1 MLGGVLLGLSRTG
14 KSLSTDITL
23 PPSKTSFI
31 HSIETVESQLEDL
44 LGEIGESST
53 NPPSCGGTR
62 FRSRLRRRSLLG
74 DLILSAL
81 CDLTSLKGWL
91 TMEPPD
97 IPSIGPAL
105 DKIGAVGSTIEEG
118 GSEEDDQDKTL
129 SDDDNHTRSPS
140 TSLYSTISAT
150 TQSTQ
155 IPSSKSI
162 LSPSTS
168 LYSTLIATT
177 LSSQSPSSSSI
188 LSSILNSTSLYS
200 TISTTPLSSQI
211 ISSSS
216 IISSTL
222 SSTSINDTLDPSVV
236 TGFPFTISVP
246 TMVANALS
254 DALFV
259 MLASEFGTE
268 ISGLTTSIVN
278 TSSTSVAATVA
289 STASHSSSARKS
301 ITSATASDMVDPE
314 TVLLA
319 GPTPTTR
326 SLLAVSTPPSDCL
339 ANNCPVNTIA
349 ANIANAIF
357 LVALSESANSAL
369 RSQTRAL
376 GVSAS
381 SLNLPKPTTLPTAFP
396 AVESYNVKGS
406 TLCSSIGAQT
416 CRIAYSFY
424 NPDYFYLD
432 YTAYVADSAS
442 SLINALFGPF
452 ASNGCTAMLKCK
464 PNATGLF
471 GKQIIAAFDY
481 LFKRP
486 GFGVCGSIY
495 LANGCELT
503 LNACNDCKAS
513 VPCGALPVKDQPD
526 QGGTYP
532 CYFPNGATWPL

>member
-1 MLGGVLLGLSRTG
+1 MSGSIEVEGLLLTSIAASAEPSRLSTRITLAPRTNTTSTASITPGGSTFSSDTTVLGGALLGLSKTG
-14 KSLSTDITL
+14 KSLSIDITL

-31 HSIETVESQLEDL
+31 HSIETVESQLENFL
-44 LGEIGESST
+44 KEIGESST
-53 NPPSCGGTR
+53 NPPSCGSTR
-62 FRSRLRRRSLLG
+62 FKSRLKRRSLLG
-74 DLILSAL
+74 DLISSVL

-91 TMEPPD
+91 IMEPPN

-105 DKIGAVGSTIEEG
+105 DKIGAVGGTIEEG
-118 GSEEDDQDKTL
+118 GGEEDDQDKTL
-129 SDDDNHTRSPS
+129 SDDDNHTRSPG
-140 TSLYSTISAT
+140 TGLYSTISAT
-150 TQSTQ
+150 T
-155 IPSSKSI
+155 
-162 LSPSTS
+162 
-168 LYSTLIATT
+168 
-177 LSSQSPSSSSI
+177 LSSQIPSSSSI
-188 LSSILNSTSLYS
+188 L
-200 TISTTPLSSQI
+200 
-211 ISSSS
+211 
-216 IISSTL
+216 SSTL

-236 TGFPFTISVP
+236 TGFPLTISVP

-268 ISGLTTSIVN
+268 ISGLTTSIAN
-278 TSSTSVAATVA
+278 TSTKSIAATGA
-289 STASHSSSARKS
+289 STISHSFSARLS
-301 ITSATASDMVDPE
+301 ITSAIASDMVDLG
-314 TVLLA
+314 TRLSTSSA
-319 GPTPTTR
+319 PTTR
-326 SLLAVSTPPSDCL
+326 SPLAVSTPPSNCL

-349 ANIANAIF
+349 ANIVNA
-357 LVALSESANSAL
+357 LYLAALSESANPVV
-369 RSQTRAL
+369 RSQTRI
-376 GVSAS
+376 SAVPTS
-381 SLNLPKPTTLPTAFP
+381 SLNPPQSTTLPAAFP

-442 SLINALFGPF
+442 SIVNAVFGPF

-464 PNATGLF
+464 PSATGLF

-481 LFKRP
+481 LFSQP

-495 LANGCELT
+495 LANGCLLT

-513 VPCGALPVKDQPD
+513 VPCGALPVIDQPD

-532 CYFPNGATWPL
+532 CYFPDGRTWPL